1 MAIYAYSALRRSG
14 LAHPN
19 TLALHWT
26 VGSALFTMF
35 GAGLLGLAHTWPAVN
50 KWTHGTLITPM
61 HGHAAFYGAYA
72 MIVMAVIAYA
82 LPSLTE
88 HRPSRENP
96 TAAPAEMGRTLG
108 YWAFW
113 LQLAGMFG
121 MTISFATAGIAQVY
135 LERILGVGFL
145 ETQLKIQVHFLMLLG
160 TGFIFT
166 IGAALY
172 IWDFFRTRPRFVLD
186 ADADR
191 ADVRTPSGPRVTAV
205 T

>member
-1 MAIYAYSALRRSG
+1 
-14 LAHPN
+14 
-19 TLALHWT
+19 
-26 VGSALFTMF
+26 
-35 GAGLLGLAHTWPAVN
+35 VN

-72 MIVMAVIAYA
+72 MIVLAVIAYA

-88 HRPSRENP
+88 NRPARENP
-96 TAAPAEMGRTLG
+96 PATGSPEAPTEVGHTLG

-121 MTISFATAGIAQVY
+121 MTIAFATAGIGQVY

-160 TGFIFT
+160 AGFIFT

-191 ADVRTPSGPRVTAV
+191 PDVRTPSGARATAV

>member
-1 MAIYAYSALRRSG
+1 
-14 LAHPN
+14 
-19 TLALHWT
+19 
-26 VGSALFTMF
+26 
-35 GAGLLGLAHTWPAVN
+35 
-50 KWTHGTLITPM
+50 M

-72 MIVMAVIAYA
+72 MIVLAVIAYA

-88 HRPSRENP
+88 NRPARENP
-96 TAAPAEMGRTLG
+96 VTTQGEPPAEIGHTLG

-121 MTISFATAGIAQVY
+121 MTIAFATAGIGQVY

-160 TGFIFT
+160 AGFIFT

-186 ADADR
+186 ADVDR
-191 ADVRTPSGPRVTAV
+191 ADLRTPSGARATAV